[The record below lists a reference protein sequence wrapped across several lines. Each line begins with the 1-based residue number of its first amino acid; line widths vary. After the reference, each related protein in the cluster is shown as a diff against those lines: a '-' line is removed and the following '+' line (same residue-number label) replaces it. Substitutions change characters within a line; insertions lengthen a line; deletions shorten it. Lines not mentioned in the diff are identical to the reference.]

1 MYTVLHKLLTTKVY
15 EMLLIFNKYQSTQ
28 FVIFKYLYKAK
39 NQLENKFAVFELKL
53 GAILQCSVKVNVTR
67 LFVLLLSFVYLL
79 SAKKNKQKKRMQI
92 KIIFFWRIFINNHFR
107 ISADN
112 EVIM

>member
-15 EMLLIFNKYQSTQ
+15 EMLLIFTKYQSTQ

-79 SAKKNKQKKRMQI
+79 SAKKKKKQKIRMQI
-92 KIIFFWRIFINNHFR
+92 KIIFFLAHFH
-107 ISADN
+107 
-112 EVIM
+112 